1 MKNLFF
7 DFNEYF
13 RSNVLCMLSKNSIAF
28 NNLTINENRK
38 KCASI
43 LGLDNSN
50 IAYPIQTHSN
60 KVVDI
65 NTPGAYSDAD
75 GLITVN
81 QNIILSIQVAD
92 CVPIFIYD
100 LEGKCKGLV
109 HSGWRGTA
117 NKIISNAMK
126 IFIENGSNQSDII
139 VLIGPSIR
147 KCCYEVGEEL
157 LELFD
162 SDCIQSVG
170 PKYMLDISSQI
181 KLDLKNIQIP
191 EENIF
196 DSKICTY
203 CHSDCHSYR
212 REKGSGRMIAFFG
225 EVNV

>member
-1 MKNLFF
+1 MESLFF

-13 RSNVLCMLSKNSIAF
+13 RPNVLCKLSKNSLDF
-28 NNLTINENRK
+28 NNLTIKENRNQ
-38 KCASI
+38 CASI

-60 KVVDI
+60 KVIDI
-65 NTPGAYSDAD
+65 NIAGKYSDVD
-75 GLITVN
+75 GLITTN

-100 LEGKCKGLV
+100 LERKCKGLV

-117 NKIISNAMK
+117 DKIISNTIK
-126 IFIENGSNQSDII
+126 IFTDNGSNQSDIM

-162 SDCIQSVG
+162 SDCIQSIES
-170 PKYMLDISSQI
+170 KYMLDISCQI

-203 CHSDCHSYR
+203 CDSDCHSYR
-212 REKGSGRMIAFFG
+212 REKGAGRMIAFFG